1 MNIVILSH
9 PEFTEIKSIKRFTEM
24 LRSGLSSKGHRVEV
38 YTPEAVLMNKL
49 KIPGLR
55 KWMGY
60 IDSLLIFPMRFKRLM
75 KNMPHDTLFVLTDN
89 ALGPWMSM
97 LKDKPHVIHCHD
109 FLAYYSSTGKITEN
123 PTSSTGKIYQNLIKK
138 GFCQGKNFISVS
150 KKTKA
155 DLENI
160 LSEKPRLSEVIYNGL
175 NPVFSPIDVRTSR
188 NEISRLCSADLSAGY
203 IMNIGVNVWY
213 KNKIGVMKIYEKWR
227 ETTGKSL
234 PLLMVGPNPGIEV
247 QDRIKVSPYASDIF
261 MIENLSDE
269 QIVKCYSG
277 ASVMLFPSLYEG
289 FGWPIAEALACACP
303 VITTNE
309 APMNEVG
316 STFAYYINK
325 MPKESA
331 LQDTWALSSANEL
344 DRVLSLQD
352 EEISTSKSNGIRYAK
367 GFNQIDTMDK
377 IENIYHRIFEQYGIK
392 ERSTVN

>member
-1 MNIVILSH
+1 
-9 PEFTEIKSIKRFTEM
+9 M
-24 LRSGLSSKGHRVEV
+24 LRNGLSSKGHRVEV
-38 YTPEAVLMNKL
+38 YTPEAVFMNKL
-49 KIPGLR
+49 KIPGLK

-60 IDSLLIFPMRFKRLM
+60 IDSLVIFPMKFKRLM

-109 FLAYYSSTGKITEN
+109 FLAYYSSIGKITEN

-175 NPVFSPIDVRTSR
+175 NPVFSPIDVQTSR
-188 NEISRLCSADLSAGY
+188 NEMSKLCSADLNAGY

-213 KNKIGVMKIYEKWR
+213 KNKIGVLKIYEKWR

-234 PLLMVGPNPGIEV
+234 PLLMVGPNPGIEI
-247 QDRIKVSPYASDIF
+247 QERIKASPYASDIF

-277 ASVMLFPSLYEG
+277 ASAMLFPSLYEG

-316 STFAYYINK
+316 STFAYYIHK

-344 DRVLSLQD
+344 ERVLSLHD
-352 EEISTSKSNGIRYAK
+352 EEISVAKSNGIRYAK